1 MSTAGQ
7 ISPDTVRSAAGVLV
21 GFQVAAFTLRIN
33 REIEV
38 GDRGGRTWLPAA
50 DYVNLVSMTVALVGF
65 FIAPI
70 MGFYGEPTAAKALGL
85 SLVLLACY
93 PYALAGHYE
102 LFPGARV
109 EPSTGEKRTRDYCP
123 RQEKSAITVTLLL
136 VLAYLLLVTLR

>member
-1 MSTAGQ
+1 MGTAGE
-7 ISPDTVRSAAGVLV
+7 ISPDTVRSAAGVIV

-38 GDRGGRTWLPAA
+38 GDRGERTWLPLA

-70 MGFYGEPTAAKALGL
+70 VGFYGEPTAAKALGL

-93 PYALAGHYE
+93 PYALVGHYE
-102 LFPGARV
+102 LF
-109 EPSTGEKRTRDYCP
+109 TGEDREDRTRDYCP
-123 RQEKSAITVTLLL
+123 RQEKIAITVTLLL
-136 VLAYLLLVTLR
+136 ALAYLLLLTLR